1 MIKKSKVLI
10 LSGSFLLTVSLLLG
24 GYNVGSD
31 VYASYFAQNVSQK
44 INVITEEQTQNGS
57 VIDGIPDYVLDPQRS
72 MPEKTI
78 DGINYIAKMEISALQ
93 AEFPVASSWDYALLK
108 KTPCRYS
115 GSAYNGSLVICA
127 HNYRA
132 FFKNLKNLNIGD
144 EIILTDMDGNRFTYS
159 VIATEVLKATA
170 VDEIQ
175 NADCDLTLFTCTS
188 DGKKRFA
195 VRCERTV

>member
-24 GYNVGSD
+24 GYNIGSD
-31 VYASYFAQNVSQK
+31 VYASYFAQDVSKK
-44 INVITEEQTQNGS
+44 INVIMEEQTQNGS
-57 VIDGIPDYVLDPQRS
+57 VLDGIPDYILNPQIA
-72 MPEKTI
+72 MPEKTV
-78 DGINYIAKMEISALQ
+78 DGINYIGSLGIPTLQ
-93 AEFPVASSWDYALLK
+93 TEFPVASSWDYTLLK

-132 FFKNLKNLNIGD
+132 FFKNLKNLNVGD
-144 EIILTDMDGNRFTYS
+144 EVILTDMGGNRFTYS
-159 VIATEVLKATA
+159 VVATEVLKATA
-170 VDEIQ
+170 VDEMQ
-175 NADCDLTLFTCTS
+175 NGDCDLTLFTCTS